1 MLMIF
6 LLCFLLGFL
15 ELVFLFKF
23 LTHFQFTFVY
33 GISKGLIS
41 LCCIWI
47 SSFLSTICWR
57 LSFSFV
63 YSCLPCQ
70 RLVFHC
76 RTVLKKS
83 VILVYIQNCATITTI
98 NFRTFLSNEKE
109 TLYALIHS
117 LVPQILS
124 TLVIIYF

>member
-83 VILVYIQNCATITTI
+83 VILVYIQVLYFPF
-98 NFRTFLSNEKE
+98 NFNIPTVPHNFMSLKFSVLAFANYSNK
-109 TLYALIHS
+109 
-117 LVPQILS
+117 
-124 TLVIIYF
+124 